1 MSRSSIMLV
10 AALALLAPL
19 VSGCASGDASDEGI
33 AQLGAPV
40 RATYPPVPGEE
51 YVRASG
57 RTVLCQTAE
66 LEVPLHLESELFVV
80 ADKVARD
87 KDADR
92 KRREGLGHARVKFA
106 EGIEIREAER
116 ILVTFS
122 DCDRIRVVA
131 RGNVVFIDQ
140 EAGRVVRNAST
151 MRIEGN
157 NVRFEGPYRVE
168 RLTEVPS
175 AP

>member
-1 MSRSSIMLV
+1 MSRSFTAPV
-10 AALALLAPL
+10 AGLALLAA
-19 VSGCASGDASDEGI
+19 VVTGCASGETADEAI
-33 AQLGAPV
+33 APLGPPT

-51 YVRASG
+51 YVRAGG
-57 RTVLCQTAE
+57 RTVLCHTAE

-80 ADKVARD
+80 ADKVARA
-87 KDADR
+87 KEEDR
-92 KRREGLGHARVKFA
+92 KLREGLGHARVKFA
-106 EGIEIREAER
+106 EGIEIREADR

-131 RGNVVFIDQ
+131 RGDVVFIDQ
-140 EAGRVVRNAST
+140 EAGRVVRNASS

-157 NVRFEGPYRVE
+157 NVRFDGPYRVE
-168 RLTEVPS
+168 RLTDVPS